1 MQFALSRQAKGR
13 EAKPASISSEAFT
26 PSNQPSAQPRI
37 QPTNKGDSSNSQD
50 AAETV
55 QPGGSG
61 MSQKPALE
69 PGTAGMTGR
78 QNTESQMAQEVAAE
92 NKKLIA
98 SMQPDEASASF
109 MHLRSAVIN
118 QLPTF
123 LRSGLTAPISR
134 QSCM

>member
-13 EAKPASISSEAFT
+13 EAKPASISSFT